1 MSIIKN
7 IGNLPPEF
15 TRTERN
21 KNSAKV
27 QRTDNLQ
34 ANTATQAEN
43 KQSKMA
49 DKVNLS
55 ESGKSLLQRES
66 EIRYYSGEIEKV
78 ETLNAEDRQDIESK
92 IDSGFYSS
100 PEVTSFIAGK
110 IATEAVAPQKSLNPA
125 RMQGVIENIRSNQYD
140 SKDVLDVVAKKIL
153 QDINGI

>member
-27 QRTDNLQ
+27 QRPENMQ
-34 ANTATQAEN
+34 SNTAAQPDN

-55 ESGKSLLQRES
+55 DTGKNLLQRES
-66 EIRYYSGEIEKV
+66 EIRYYSEEVQKV

-92 IDSGFYSS
+92 IESGFYSS
-100 PEVTSFIAGK
+100 PEVTSFVAGR
-110 IATEAVAPQKSLNPA
+110 ISTEVEPPQKSLTPA